1 MKRLFRLLM
10 PAVLILTVAV
20 LRCAFAADPTS
31 SVTPD
36 TLNAKIKEVE
46 ATAELDDATKAR
58 LTEWY
63 RKALSHLETARA
75 NKTATEAFLN
85 ARETAPG
92 EAKTIREDIEQV
104 AKTEPAD
111 ELQVSDK
118 TPLTEIEQRLL
129 KEKAN
134 HAAVEAKLKE
144 VDEQLASEAD
154 RPNAVRQALS
164 EANQRK
170 EALASELKL
179 PAPENES
186 PLLSEARGWL
196 LQSEDLTLTTRI
208 QKLDQELLSQPMRI
222 ELLKAQRD
230 KAALSLERIDVRV
243 QLLEDMLAGKRLAE
257 AEQAKAEAE
266 QAKREVMGKHP
277 LLQSLAE
284 RNAILGEELSAVA
297 AELANVN
304 AENDAAE
311 KQSKQIE
318 EDFRSAKQ
326 KLELAGLSQTL
337 GRLLLEQRRAL
348 PSPGVYHKQA
358 AARERTIAE
367 AGLREIRHSEEQGR
381 LRKLDDYVDQLT
393 AGLPGE
399 EAETIRSELETLAR
413 QRQALLDKAIG
424 TDQALLRALGELDF
438 TQRRLVAAAEAYDA
452 FLAEHLL
459 WIRSSPAPTLPMLQA
474 MPEEAAQLL
483 SPSHWFEVLGI
494 LADQATRSPVLAL
507 GAAVFAILL
516 FKSRRLR
523 AALKASGKKISR
535 IRADR
540 FLFTFQALVLT
551 LLLAAPFP
559 LLLATVGWQL
569 ALSLEATAFSKAVAR
584 GTIWV
589 SNALFYLEAFRV
601 LCVPGGLAAAHFRW
615 PEASLAVLRRNL
627 VRLMLTFLPAAFVAL
642 VAINY
647 DRPTMGGGVGRL
659 AFVIVLLTLA
669 AFFYRLF
676 EPRRGV
682 LHLYLDR
689 YPRSTFARLR
699 YLWLGLTVAVPLGLA
714 GLAVLGYLYTAG
726 MLAGRLIDT
735 MWLVLVLVVV
745 HQLVLRWLLLTR
757 RRLAFQAAVER
768 REAARAAAETGE
780 APAPGTEGL
789 LDVMEESAVD
799 LEALSEDSG
808 KLLNTGLSILG
819 LIGIWIIWSK
829 VLPAFALLDTITL
842 WDYTAV
848 VAGEEKRLPI
858 TLADAVLALLIAV
871 ITIVATRRFPAL
883 LEIGL
888 LRRLDMTS
896 GGRYAATTL
905 SRYAIAAA
913 GVVLVFNT
921 IGGNWSQI
929 QWLVAAL
936 GVGIGFGLQEIVANF
951 ISGLIILFERPVR
964 VGDVVTVGDT
974 DGVVTRIQI
983 RATTIRNWDRKELLV
998 PNKEFITGRLLNWSL
1013 SDQTTRIVISVG
1025 LAYGGDVQKAMAL
1038 MAEAAAEN
1046 EHVLSDPMP
1055 FVTFEGFGDNALALN
1070 LRCYLASL
1078 DYRLATITELHAAIN
1093 QKFNDAGLVIAFP
1106 QRDVHLDTSRPL
1118 DIRIRR
1124 DDEHPDTGA

>member
-1 MKRLFRLLM
+1 MNSLFR
-10 PAVLILTVAV
+10 VLQLTVLLFAFMA

-31 SVTPD
+31 SVTPE

-46 ATAELDDATKAR
+46 ATTELDDATRAR

-63 RKALSHLETARA
+63 RKTLSHLETARA
-75 NKTATEAFLN
+75 NKTATEAFLR

-92 EAKTIREDIEQV
+92 EAKTLRDDIEQV
-104 AKTEPAD
+104 AETEPAD

-118 TPLTEIEQRLL
+118 NPLPEIEQRLL

-134 HAAVEAKLKE
+134 QAAVAAKLKE
-144 VDEQLASEAD
+144 LDEQLAYEAD
-154 RPNAVRQALS
+154 RPNAVRQAIS

-170 EALASELKL
+170 EALASELKV
-179 PAPENES
+179 PAPEDEAA
-186 PLLSEARGWL
+186 LLTEARSWQ
-196 LQSEDLTLTTRI
+196 LQSEDLVLTTRL

-222 ELLKAQRD
+222 ELLKAQRE
-230 KAALSLERIDVRV
+230 KAALSLDRIDVRI
-243 QLLEDMLAGKRLAE
+243 QLLEKMLGGRRLAE

-266 QAKREVMGKHP
+266 QAKREAMGKHP
-277 LLQSLAE
+277 LVQTLAE
-284 RNAILGEELSAVA
+284 ENAALSAELSAEA
-297 AELANVN
+297 AELEKIN

-311 KQSKQIE
+311 KASKQVE
-318 EDFRSAKQ
+318 EDFRKARQ
-326 KLELAGLSQTL
+326 KLDLAGLSQAL
-337 GRLLLEQRRAL
+337 GRLLLEQRRSL
-348 PSPGVYHKQA
+348 PSPRVYHKQA
-358 AARERTIAE
+358 EARERAIAD
-367 AGLREIRHSEEQGR
+367 AGLREIQHSEEQIR
-381 LRKLDDYVDQLT
+381 LRKLDDYVNALMI
-393 AGLPGE
+393 GLPAE
-399 EAETIRSELETLAR
+399 EAEAIRSELEGLAG

-438 TQRRLVAAAEAYDA
+438 AQRRLVAAAEAYDA
-452 FLAEHLL
+452 FLAERLL
-459 WIRSSPAPTLPMLQA
+459 WIRSAPAPTLPILLA

-483 SPSHWFEVLGI
+483 APSHWLEVLGI
-494 LADQATRSPVLAL
+494 LADQATRSPLLAL
-507 GAAVFAILL
+507 GAAVFVILL
-516 FKSRRLR
+516 VNARRLR
-523 AALKASGKKISR
+523 GALQATGKKISR
-535 IRADR
+535 IRSDR

-551 LLLAAPFP
+551 LLLAAPWP
-559 LLLATVGWQL
+559 LLLATAGWQL
-569 ALSLEATAFSKAVAR
+569 ALSLEPTAFSRAVAR

-642 VAINY
+642 VAITY

-689 YPRSTFARLR
+689 QPRSTVARLR
-699 YLWLGLTVAVPLGLA
+699 YLWLALTVAVPLGLA
-714 GLAVLGYLYTAG
+714 GLAVVGYLYTAG
-726 MLAGRLIDT
+726 TLTGRLIDT

-768 REAARAAAETGE
+768 REAMRAAAQAGE
-780 APAPGTEGL
+780 AAAPGSAGL
-789 LDVMEESAVD
+789 LDVVEEPAVD

-808 KLLNTGLSILG
+808 KLLNTGLSIIG
-819 LIGIWIIWSK
+819 IIGIWIIWSK

-842 WDYTAV
+842 WDYTALV
-848 VAGEEKRLPI
+848 DGEEKRLPI
-858 TLADAVLALLIAV
+858 TVADAALALLIAV
-871 ITIVATRRFPAL
+871 VTIVATRRFPAL

-888 LRRLDMTS
+888 LQRLRMTS

-905 SRYAIAAA
+905 SRYAIAAV

-921 IGGNWSQI
+921 IGGKWSQI

-1013 SDQTTRIVISVG
+1013 SDQTTRIIISVG

-1046 EHVLSDPMP
+1046 EHVMADPAP

-1070 LRCYLASL
+1070 LRCYLESL
-1078 DYRLATITELHAAIN
+1078 DYRLATITELHTAIN

-1124 DDEHPDTGA
+1124 DDEHPDAGA

>member
-1 MKRLFRLLM
+1 MNSLFR
-10 PAVLILTVAV
+10 VLQLTVLLFAFMA

-31 SVTPD
+31 SVTPE

-46 ATAELDDATKAR
+46 ATADLDDATRAR

-63 RKALSHLETARA
+63 RKTLSHLETARA
-75 NKTATEAFLN
+75 NKTATEAFLR

-92 EAKTIREDIEQV
+92 EAKTLRDDIEQV
-104 AKTEPAD
+104 AETEPAD

-118 TPLTEIEQRLL
+118 NPLPEIEQRLL

-134 HAAVEAKLKE
+134 QAAVAAKLKE
-144 VDEQLASEAD
+144 LDEQLAYEAD
-154 RPNAVRQALS
+154 RPNAVREALS

-170 EALASELKL
+170 EALASELKV
-179 PAPENES
+179 PAPQDEAA
-186 PLLSEARGWL
+186 LLTEARGWL
-196 LQSEDLTLTTRI
+196 LQSEDLVLTTRL

-222 ELLKAQRD
+222 ELLKAQRE
-230 KAALSLERIDVRV
+230 KAALSLDRIDVRI
-243 QLLEDMLAGKRLAE
+243 QLLEEMLGGKRLAE
-257 AEQAKAEAE
+257 AEQAQAEAE
-266 QAKREVMGKHP
+266 QAKREAMGKHT
-277 LLQSLAE
+277 LVQALAAE
-284 RNAILGEELSAVA
+284 NAALGEELRTVA
-297 AELANVN
+297 AELEKIN

-311 KQSKQIE
+311 KASKQVE
-318 EDFRSAKQ
+318 EDFRKARQ
-326 KLELAGLSQTL
+326 KLELAGLSQAL

-348 PSPGVYHKQA
+348 PSPRVYHKQA
-358 AARERTIAE
+358 EAREQAIAD
-367 AGLREIRHSEEQGR
+367 AGLREIQHSEEQIR
-381 LRKLDDYVDQLT
+381 LRKLDEYVDALMT
-393 AGLPGE
+393 GLPVE
-399 EAETIRSELETLAR
+399 EADAIRGELEGLAR

-438 TQRRLVAAAEAYDA
+438 AQRRLIAAAEAYDA
-452 FLAEHLL
+452 FLGEHLL
-459 WIRSSPAPTLPMLQA
+459 WIRSSPAPSLPMLQD

-483 SPSHWFEVLGI
+483 APSQWLEVLGI
-494 LADQATRSPVLAL
+494 LAEQGTRSPLLAL
-507 GAAVFAILL
+507 GAAVFVILL
-516 FKSRRLR
+516 VKARRLR
-523 AALKASGKKISR
+523 AALQATGKKISK
-535 IRADR
+535 IRTDR

-551 LLLAAPFP
+551 LLLAAPWP
-559 LLLATVGWQL
+559 LLLATAGWQL
-569 ALSLEATAFSKAVAR
+569 ALSLEPTAFSRAVAR

-642 VAINY
+642 VAITY
-647 DRPTMGGGVGRL
+647 DRPTMGGGLGRL

-689 YPRSTFARLR
+689 QPRSTAARLR
-699 YLWLGLTVAVPLGLA
+699 YLWLALTVAVPLGLA
-714 GLAVLGYLYTAG
+714 GLAVVGYLYTAG
-726 MLAGRLIDT
+726 TLTSRLIDT

-745 HQLVLRWLLLTR
+745 HQLVLRWLLLTG

-768 REAARAAAETGE
+768 REAMRAAAQAGE
-780 APAPGTEGL
+780 AAAPGSAGL
-789 LDVMEESAVD
+789 LDVVEEPAVD

-808 KLLNTGLSILG
+808 KLLNTGLSIIG
-819 LIGIWIIWSK
+819 IIGIWIIWSK

-842 WDYTAV
+842 WDYTALV
-848 VAGEEKRLPI
+848 DGEEKRLPI
-858 TLADAVLALLIAV
+858 TVADAALALLIAV
-871 ITIVATRRFPAL
+871 VTIVATRRFPAL

-888 LRRLDMTS
+888 LQRLRMTS

-905 SRYAIAAA
+905 SRYAIAAV

-921 IGGNWSQI
+921 IGGKWSQI

-1013 SDQTTRIVISVG
+1013 SDQTTRIIISVG

-1038 MAEAAAEN
+1038 MAEAATEN
-1046 EHVLSDPMP
+1046 EHVMADPPP

-1070 LRCYLASL
+1070 LRCYLESL
-1078 DYRLATITELHAAIN
+1078 DYRLATITELHTAIN

-1118 DIRIRR
+1118 EIRIRR
-1124 DDEHPDTGA
+1124 DDEHPGAGA